1 MKAAFV
7 LAVAMTLGT
16 AAAARAQTPAPD
28 QSLERMRAVLE
39 HPPLQLTLPEP
50 EANFKIHIEAI
61 HPMHEI
67 FEKPPWQLPPILWH
81 VPAMGPSTAFGS
93 IPILNLDL
101 LSIARSVNAAN
112 HSRQERAAHQDV
124 LRTIANYCAAQPNA
138 NTIQI
143 CSTSAAIR

>member
-1 MKAAFV
+1 MRATRLALAFAIV
-7 LAVAMTLGT
+7 LGT
-16 AAAARAQTPAPD
+16 AAASRAQTPAPD
-28 QSLERMRAVLE
+28 QSLDRMKAVLQN
-39 HPPLQLTLPEP
+39 PPLVISLPDAEP
-50 EANFKIHIEAI
+50 NFKIHIEAI

-93 IPILNLDL
+93 IPILSVDL
-101 LSIARSVNAAN
+101 LSIARSAN
-112 HSRQERAAHQDV
+112 HARQERAAREEVQ
-124 LRTIANYCAAQPNA
+124 RTIVAYCAAQPNA

>member
-1 MKAAFV
+1 MRATR
-7 LAVAMTLGT
+7 LALALAIVLGT
-16 AAAARAQTPAPD
+16 AASSRAQTPAPD
-28 QSLERMRAVLE
+28 QSLDRMKAVLQN
-39 HPPLQLTLPEP
+39 PPLVISLPDAEP
-50 EANFKIHIEAI
+50 NFKIHIEAI

-93 IPILNLDL
+93 IPILSVDL
-101 LSIARSVNAAN
+101 LSVARAAN
-112 HSRQERAAHQDV
+112 HGIRERAAREDV
-124 LRTIANYCAAQPNA
+124 KRTIAAYCAAQPNA

>member
-1 MKAAFV
+1 MKRL
-7 LAVAMTLGT
+7 LALAMAITLG
-16 AAAARAQTPAPD
+16 AAASTRAQTPAPD
-28 QSLERMRAVLE
+28 QSLDRMKAVLQ

-67 FEKPPWQLPPILWH
+67 FEKPQWQLPPILWH

-93 IPILNLDL
+93 MPILNVNL
-101 LSIARSVNAAN
+101 LSIPRAISAAN
-112 HSRQERAAHQDV
+112 HSAQERAARKDV
-124 LRTIANYCAAQPNA
+124 QRAIADYCAAQPNA

-143 CSTSAAIR
+143 CSTSVAIR

>member
-1 MKAAFV
+1 MKRLPA
-7 LAVAMTLGT
+7 LALAITLGT
-16 AAAARAQTPAPD
+16 AATSHAQTPAPD
-28 QSLERMRAVLE
+28 QSLDRMRAVLQ
-39 HPPLQLTLPEP
+39 HKPLQLTLPEP

-93 IPILNLDL
+93 IPILSVDL
-101 LSIARSVNAAN
+101 LSVARTVNHAY
-112 HSRQERAAHQDV
+112 QERAAREDV
-124 LRTIANYCAAQPNA
+124 RRQIAAYCAAQANA